1 MHNKSFPTNKPQMTT
16 ASYKVLLQQREA
28 LEQQIQQ
35 ARQAELSEAVAKVRA
50 LVTEYELT
58 TEDVFPTTKPKASR
72 QTVAPKYRNPETGDT
87 WTGRGKAPK
96 WIDGQDRAQYE
107 IK

>member
-1 MHNKSFPTNKPQMTT
+1 MTAT
-16 ASYKVLLQQREA
+16 SYKDLLQQREQ

-35 ARQAELSEAVAKVRA
+35 ARKAELSEAVAKVRA
-50 LVTEYELT
+50 LVTEYDLT
-58 TEDVFPTTKPKASR
+58 QDDVFPAAKQKANR
-72 QTVAPKYRNPETGDT
+72 QTVAPKYRDPATGAT

-96 WIDGQDRAQYE
+96 WIDGKDRTQFE